1 MAVTNPTTVKPDPN
15 SPGATVKNSD
25 PFLAQILV
33 GIGAPVTPTN
43 LNLLKAWQTA
53 EGSTSA
59 YNPFN
64 TTQRVAVPGVTDYNS
79 TGVKNYPDPQTGVT
93 ATVSTLLNGK
103 YGPVV
108 AGLRAQSPDAFVAGL
123 VASPWAGS
131 GYGGR
136 GTGKTYKDSTVWQR
150 FEGLQT
156 YGKPTGAGG
165 ANGIPAV
172 IYDPTT
178 WHFGGAPS
186 VQETVQSVQD
196 TVKDTA
202 QSVSGFIK
210 IVSSGDWWLR
220 FGEMV
225 AGVVILLWGFLFMIG
240 KTDAAKAALSTVV
253 KTTKVAAL

>member
-1 MAVTNPTTVKPDPN
+1 MPVSNPTTVKPAPD
-15 SPGATVKNSD
+15 SPGATAKTSD
-25 PFLAQILV
+25 PFLAQVLV

-64 TTQRVAVPGVTDYNS
+64 TTQRVAVPGVTNYNS
-79 TGVKNYPDPQTGVT
+79 TGVKNYPDPTTGVT

-136 GTGKTYKDSTVWQR
+136 GAGKTYKDSTVWQR

-165 ANGIPAV
+165 DNGSPAV
-172 IYDPTT
+172 WYDPGS
-178 WHFGGAPS
+178 WHIGGAPS
-186 VQETVQSVQD
+186 AEETAASV
-196 TVKDTA
+196 T
-202 QSVSGFIK
+202 GFIK
-210 IVSSGDWWLR
+210 ILTSGDWWLR

-240 KTDAAKAALSTVV
+240 KTDVAKAALTTVIKTV
-253 KTTKVAAL
+253 K